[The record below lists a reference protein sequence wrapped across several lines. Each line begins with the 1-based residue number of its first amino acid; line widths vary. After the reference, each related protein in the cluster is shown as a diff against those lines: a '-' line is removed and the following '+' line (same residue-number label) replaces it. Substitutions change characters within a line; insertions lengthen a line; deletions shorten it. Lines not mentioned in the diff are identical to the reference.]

1 MTRYVFA
8 LALAWLVSVALGQSQ
23 SPQVFTPQEAAEIIR
38 QATGEILVQA
48 KLLDQK
54 PLAEALRLART
65 ERGVKV
71 YLLTTAS
78 GLTHRASYAPSLAL
92 AGVVV
97 RYAPEVSGEFVVVDR
112 RLGLSVKR
120 DYLATTLHPE
130 KPEPLV
136 ERFYYAFLRAIP
148 FSVEDWVHRM
158 YLEEYMKGGNR

>member
-1 MTRYVFA
+1 M
-8 LALAWLVSVALGQSQ
+8 
-23 SPQVFTPQEAAEIIR
+23 
-38 QATGEILVQA
+38 
-48 KLLDQK
+48 
-54 PLAEALRLART
+54 
-65 ERGVKV
+65 

-158 YLEEYMKGGNR
+158 YLEEHMKGGNR